1 MSVLSR
7 TQWLRSMTLFQRIT
21 VSVRVLLILLLS
33 LPVLAGLIGVVLP
46 AFGYFPALDA
56 HHFTFSVFAQL
67 FAIDG
72 IGKMV
77 LLSFFTGLLG
87 TMISVASAF
96 LLLAV
101 FYRSS
106 YLNKLQTWLSPL
118 LVLPHAAA
126 AIALLFVLSP
136 SGFFSSI
143 VTNVSNLL
151 TGLGASEAASIG
163 GTSTLLPPTWA
174 FPYDSYGISIV
185 IALALKEL
193 PFVFLMAV
201 SVMSQPHVKRKFDGY
216 FNSATALG
224 YSPVT
229 VFFKTIF
236 PIVYPQIRL
245 PILAV
250 LAYATANVEIPLL
263 LGPNNPPTL
272 AVAVVQWFNHVELS
286 MRFQASAAALLQVA
300 VTLIAI
306 CVWVMGEYV
315 AKYAQGRFYSNGCR
329 HTGQTFASLLA
340 YAIVAIYTLL
350 VLSIIISTVLWSF
363 ATFWQF
369 PAFLPE
375 GLTLLHWKTTLA
387 ALAEPFNNT
396 VLLGVLVSGFSIIV
410 ATLALEAESFNGNNG
425 NNGSNA
431 NNGHSRGKSKPS
443 SYFNGWAGAL
453 LSLTLFLPLLVPGV
467 AFLYGL
473 VWFQLAYFNEA
484 VWFHL
489 FVSHLVYVLPY
500 VFISLAVAY
509 RKFDPRYIQVAYGMG
524 KSPWQVFIKIKLPL
538 LFGPMLVAFALGL
551 AISFSQYLPTLLSTG
566 GRIATVTTEAVAAAS
581 GSSTRLTAVYVIVQ
595 TLMPLLGFVLA
606 WWLPTICFNPM
617 GRYTLLQTRKSK
629 L

>member
-1 MSVLSR
+1 MSMLSR
-7 TQWLRSMTLFQRIT
+7 THWLRNMTLFQRLT
-21 VSVRVLLILLLS
+21 LSVRALLTLLLS
-33 LPVLAGLIGVVLP
+33 LPVLAGLVGVVLP

-56 HHFTFSVFAQL
+56 HHFTLSVFAQL

-72 IGKMV
+72 MGKMA
-77 LLSFFTGLLG
+77 LLSFFTGLLA
-87 TMISVASAF
+87 TIISVASAF

-143 VTNVSNLL
+143 VANVSNILSSI
-151 TGLGASEAASIG
+151 GLSEATSVGGASV
-163 GTSTLLPPTWA
+163 LLPPTWA
-174 FPYDSYGISIV
+174 FPYDSYGISII

-229 VFFKTIF
+229 LFFKVIF
-236 PIVYPQIRL
+236 PIVYPQVRL

-272 AVAVVQWFNHVELS
+272 AVAVVQWFNHVDLS

-300 VTLIAI
+300 VTLAAI
-306 CVWVMGEYV
+306 SVWIMGEKV
-315 AKYAQGRFYSNGCR
+315 AKHAQIRFYSNGHR
-329 HTGQTFASLLA
+329 HTGKTLSD
-340 YAIVAIYTLL
+340 IVAYGVVALYTLL
-350 VLSIIISTVLWSF
+350 IVSIIISTLLWSF

-369 PAFLPE
+369 PAVLPK
-375 GLTLLHWKTTLA
+375 GLTLLHWQTTLA

-396 VLLGVLVSGFSIIV
+396 VLLAVLVSGFSVIV
-410 ATLALEAESFNGNNG
+410 ATLALEAETFSGNNG
-425 NNGSNA
+425 P
-431 NNGHSRGKSKPS
+431 KSKPS
-443 SYFNGWAGAL
+443 SFFNGGAGAL

-489 FVSHLVYVLPY
+489 FISHLVYVLPY

-524 KSPWQVFIKIKLPL
+524 KSPWQIFLKIKLPL
-538 LFGPMLVAFALGL
+538 LFAPMLVAFALGL

-581 GSSTRLTAVYVIVQ
+581 GSSARLTAVYVIVQ
-595 TLMPLLGFVLA
+595 MLMPLLGFVLA

>member
-1 MSVLSR
+1 MSVLISVHSR
-7 TQWLRSMTLFQRIT
+7 TQWLRNMTLFQRIT
-21 VSVRVLLILLLS
+21 LSVRGLLILLLS
-33 LPVLAGLIGVVLP
+33 LPVLAGLVGVVLP

-72 IGKMV
+72 MV
-77 LLSFFTGLLG
+77 KVALLSFFTGLLA

-96 LLLAV
+96 SLLAV

-106 YLNKLQTWLSPL
+106 YLNKIQTWLSPL
-118 LVLPHAAA
+118 LVLSHAAA

-143 VTNVSNLL
+143 VTNVSNILSSI
-151 TGLGASEAASIG
+151 GVSEAISVDGA
-163 GTSTLLPPTWA
+163 STLLPPTWA
-174 FPYDSYGISIV
+174 FPYDSYGISII

-201 SVMSQPHVKRKFDGY
+201 SVMSQPQIKRKFDGY
-216 FNSATALG
+216 FQSATALG

-229 VFFKTIF
+229 VFFKAIF
-236 PIVYPQIRL
+236 PIVYPQVRL

-272 AVAVVQWFNHVELS
+272 AVAVVQWFNHVDLS
-286 MRFQASAAALLQVA
+286 MRFQASSAALLQVA
-300 VTLIAI
+300 VTLVAI
-306 CVWVMGEYV
+306 SVWIVGEKV
-315 AKYAQGRFYSNGCR
+315 AKHAQARFYSNGHR
-329 HTGQTFASLLA
+329 HTGQTLSTIVA
-340 YAIVAIYTLL
+340 YAIVTIYTLL
-350 VLSIIISTVLWSF
+350 ILSIIISTLLWSF

-375 GLTLLHWKTTLA
+375 GLTLLHWQTTLA

-396 VLLGVLVSGFSIIV
+396 VLLAVLVSGFSVIV
-410 ATLALEAESFNGNNG
+410 ATLALEAESLNGNSG
-425 NNGSNA
+425 NIGG
-431 NNGHSRGKSKPS
+431 NGHKSKPT

-453 LSLTLFLPLLVPGV
+453 LSVTLFLPLLVPGV

-489 FVSHLVYVLPY
+489 FISHLVYVLPY

-524 KSPWQVFIKIKLPL
+524 KTPWQVFVKIKLPL
-538 LFGPMLVAFALGL
+538 LFAPMLVAFALGL

-581 GSSTRLTAVYVIVQ
+581 GSSARLTAVYVIVQ
-595 TLMPLLGFVLA
+595 TLMPLLGFILA

>member
-1 MSVLSR
+1 MSVFSR
-7 TQWLRSMTLFQRIT
+7 FTLLRSMTLFQRIT
-21 VSVRVLLILLLS
+21 LSVRVLLVLLLS
-33 LPVLAGLIGVVLP
+33 LPVLAGLVGVMLP

-56 HHFTFSVFAQL
+56 HDFTFTVFAQL
-67 FAIDG
+67 LAIDG
-72 IGKMV
+72 MGKMV
-77 LLSFFTGLLG
+77 LLSFITGLSA
-87 TMISVASAF
+87 TVISVASAF

-101 FYRSS
+101 FYRSA

-143 VTNVSNLL
+143 AANFSNILSSIG
-151 TGLGASEAASIG
+151 TDEAASVG
-163 GTSTLLPPTWA
+163 GASTLLPPMWA
-174 FPYDSYGISIV
+174 FPYDSYGISII

-193 PFVFLMAV
+193 PFVFLMAIT
-201 SVMSQPHVKRKFDGY
+201 VMSQPHVKRKFDGY
-216 FNSATALG
+216 FKSATALG

-229 VFFKTIF
+229 VFFKVIF
-236 PIVYPQIRL
+236 PTVYPQARL

-272 AVAVVQWFNHVELS
+272 AVAVVQWFNHVDLS

-300 VTLIAI
+300 VTLVAL
-306 CVWVMGEYV
+306 CVWVVGEHV
-315 AKYAQGRFYSNGCR
+315 AKYAQGHFYSNGFR
-329 HTGQTFASLLA
+329 HTGQVFSSLLA
-340 YAIVAIYTLL
+340 YAIVAVYAVI
-350 VLSIIISTVLWSF
+350 VLSIIVSTVLWSF
-363 ATFWQF
+363 ASFWQF
-369 PAFLPE
+369 PAFLPA
-375 GLTLLHWKTTLA
+375 GLTLLHWKTTLW

-396 VLLGVLVSGFSIIV
+396 LLLATLVSGFSVIV
-410 ATLALEAESFNGNNG
+410 AIMALEAETVS
-425 NNGSNA
+425 
-431 NNGHSRGKSKPS
+431 GHGDHNSKPT
-443 SYFNGWAGAL
+443 SYFNGWSGAL

-489 FVSHLVYVLPY
+489 FISHLVYVLPY

-509 RKFDPRYIQVAYGMG
+509 RKFDPRYAQVAYGMG
-524 KSPWQVFIKIKLPL
+524 KTPWQVFVNIKLPL
-538 LFGPMLVAFALGL
+538 LLAPILVAFALGL

-581 GSSTRLTAVYVIVQ
+581 GSSARLTAVYVIVQ

-606 WWLPTICFNPM
+606 WWLPTVCFNPM
-617 GRYTLLQTRKSK
+617 GRYSLLQTRKSK

>member
-1 MSVLSR
+1 MSVLMSVLSR

-21 VSVRVLLILLLS
+21 VIVRVLLILLLS

-72 IGKMV
+72 MGKMA
-77 LLSFFTGLLG
+77 LLSVSSGLLA

-143 VTNVSNLL
+143 VTNVSNILSSI
-151 TGLGASEAASIG
+151 GISEATNVDGA
-163 GTSTLLPPTWA
+163 STLLPPMWA
-174 FPYDSYGISIV
+174 FPYDSYGISII

-201 SVMSQPHVKRKFDGY
+201 SVMSQPHVKRKLDGY

-236 PIVYPQIRL
+236 PIVYPQVRL

-272 AVAVVQWFNHVELS
+272 AVAVVQWFNHVDLS

-300 VTLIAI
+300 VTLVAI
-306 CVWVMGEYV
+306 SVWIVGEKV
-315 AKYAQGRFYSNGCR
+315 AKHAQVRFYTNGHR
-329 HTGQTFASLLA
+329 HTGQTLSTIVA

-350 VLSIIISTVLWSF
+350 ILSIIISTLLWSF

-387 ALAEPFNNT
+387 ALADPFNNT
-396 VLLGVLVSGFSIIV
+396 VLLAVIVSGFSVIV
-410 ATLALEAESFNGNNG
+410 ATLALEAESLNGGNG
-425 NNGSNA
+425 Q
-431 NNGHSRGKSKPS
+431 SRDKSKPS

-489 FVSHLVYVLPY
+489 FISHLVYVLPY

-524 KSPWQVFIKIKLPL
+524 KTPWQVFVKIKLPL
-538 LFGPMLVAFALGL
+538 LFAPMLVAFALGL

-581 GSSTRLTAVYVIVQ
+581 GSSARLTAVYVIVQ
-595 TLMPLLGFVLA
+595 TLMPLLGFILA

>member
-1 MSVLSR
+1 MPVLSR
-7 TQWLRSMTLFQRIT
+7 SNVLHSMTLFQRIT
-21 VSVRVLLILLLS
+21 LSVRVLLILMLS
-33 LPVLAGLIGVVLP
+33 LPVLAGLVGVVLP

-56 HHFTFSVFAQL
+56 HDFTFSVFAQL

-72 IGKMV
+72 MSKMA
-77 LLSFFTGLLG
+77 LLSFFTGL
-87 TMISVASAF
+87 TATVISVASAF

-136 SGFFSSI
+136 SGFFASIIANASNILSSI
-143 VTNVSNLL
+143 GISETADV
-151 TGLGASEAASIG
+151 GGA
-163 GTSTLLPPTWA
+163 STLLPPTWA
-174 FPYDSYGISIV
+174 FPYDSYGISII

-236 PIVYPQIRL
+236 PIVYPQVRL

-272 AVAVVQWFNHVELS
+272 AVAVVQWFNHVDLS

-300 VTLIAI
+300 VTLVAI
-306 CVWVMGEYV
+306 SVWIVGEK
-315 AKYAQGRFYSNGCR
+315 ATKHAQVHFYSNGHR
-329 HTGQTFASLLA
+329 HTGHTFSLLLA
-340 YAIVAIYTLL
+340 RAIVAVYVLL
-350 VLSIIISTVLWSF
+350 IVSIIVSTVLWSF

-369 PAFLPE
+369 PAFFPE
-375 GLTLLHWKTTLA
+375 GLTLLHWKTTLT

-396 VLLGVLVSGFSIIV
+396 VLLAVLVSGFSVVV
-410 ATLALEAESFNGNNG
+410 ATLALEAETLNENS
-425 NNGSNA
+425 
-431 NNGHSRGKSKPS
+431 GKSWRSRQKS
-443 SYFNGWAGAL
+443 KTASYFSGWSGAL

-484 VWFHL
+484 VWLHL

-509 RKFDPRYIQVAYGMG
+509 RKFDPRYAQVAYGMG
-524 KSPWQVFIKIKLPL
+524 KTPWQVFVKIKLPL
-538 LFGPMLVAFALGL
+538 LFSPMLVAFALGL

-581 GSSTRLTAVYVIVQ
+581 GSSARLTAVYVIVQ
-595 TLMPLLGFVLA
+595 TLMPLLGFILA

-617 GRYTLLQTRKSK
+617 GRYTLLKTRKSK

>member
-1 MSVLSR
+1 
-7 TQWLRSMTLFQRIT
+7 MTLFQRIT
-21 VSVRVLLILLLS
+21 LSVRALLILLLS
-33 LPVLAGLIGVVLP
+33 LPVLAGLVGVVLP

-56 HHFTFSVFAQL
+56 HNFTFDVFGRL

-72 IGKMV
+72 MGKMM
-77 LLSFFTGLLG
+77 LLSFFTGLIATLL
-87 TMISVASAF
+87 SVASAF

-101 FYRSS
+101 FYHSS
-106 YLNKLQTWLSPL
+106 YLNKIQTWLSPL

-143 VTNVSNLL
+143 VTNVSNIL
-151 TGLGASEAASIG
+151 SSIG
-163 GTSTLLPPTWA
+163 VSDAISVDGASTLLPPTWA
-174 FPYDSYGISIV
+174 FPYDSYGISII

-201 SVMSQPHVKRKFDGY
+201 SVMSQPQIKRKFDGY
-216 FNSATALG
+216 FKSATALG

-229 VFFKTIF
+229 VFFKAIF
-236 PIVYPQIRL
+236 PIVYPQVRL
-245 PILAV
+245 PLLAV

-263 LGPNNPPTL
+263 SGPNNPPTL
-272 AVAVVQWFNHVELS
+272 AVAVVQWFNHVDLS
-286 MRFQASAAALLQVA
+286 MRFQASSAALLQVA
-300 VTLIAI
+300 VTLVAI
-306 CVWVMGEYV
+306 SVWIVGEKV
-315 AKYAQGRFYSNGCR
+315 AKHAQARFYSNGHR
-329 HTGQTFASLLA
+329 HTGQTLSAIVA

-350 VLSIIISTVLWSF
+350 ILSIIISTLLWSF

-375 GLTLLHWKTTLA
+375 GLTLLHWQTTLA

-396 VLLGVLVSGFSIIV
+396 VLLAVLVSGFSVIV
-410 ATLALEAESFNGNNG
+410 ATLALEAESLNGNSG
-425 NNGSNA
+425 NIGGNR
-431 NNGHSRGKSKPS
+431 HKSKPS

-453 LSLTLFLPLLVPGV
+453 LSVTLFLPLLVPGV

-489 FVSHLVYVLPY
+489 FISHLVYVLPY

-524 KSPWQVFIKIKLPL
+524 KTPWQVFVKIKLPL
-538 LFGPMLVAFALGL
+538 LFAPMLVAFALGL

-581 GSSTRLTAVYVIVQ
+581 GSSARLTAVYVIVQ
-595 TLMPLLGFVLA
+595 TLMPLLGFILA

>member
-1 MSVLSR
+1 MHYVRLG
-7 TQWLRSMTLFQRIT
+7 LLVT
-21 VSVRVLLILLLS
+21 VSDSDVAISSSNIKRSDAPYYAVEPARGSRAYWCGVTGFWVFSRIGRTSLFVQCFCTAIRDRERGYNGIVIL
-33 LPVLAGLIGVVLP
+33 
-46 AFGYFPALDA
+46 
-56 HHFTFSVFAQL
+56 FS
-67 FAIDG
+67 
-72 IGKMV
+72 
-77 LLSFFTGLLG
+77 GLLA
-87 TMISVASAF
+87 TTISVGCAF

-106 YLNKLQTWLSPL
+106 YLTRLQSWLSPL

-136 SGFFSSI
+136 SGVFASI
-143 VTNVSNLL
+143 AARFIGAL
-151 TGLGASEAASIG
+151 TGIDDPTTTNA
-163 GTSTLLPPTWA
+163 LLPPTWV
-174 FPYDSYGISIV
+174 FPHDKFGIAII

-216 FNSATALG
+216 SKSATALG

-272 AVAVVQWFNHVELS
+272 AVAVVQWFNHVDLS
-286 MRFQASAAALLQVA
+286 MRFQASAAALMQVV
-300 VTLIAI
+300 VTLLAI
-306 CVWVMGEYV
+306 CVWRVGEQV
-315 AKYAQGRFYSNGCR
+315 VKYAQGRFYLNGHR
-329 HTGQTFASLLA
+329 HTGQSIASLLA
-340 YAIVAIYTLL
+340 YVIVAVYAVL
-350 VLSIIISTVLWSF
+350 VISIILSTLLWSF

-369 PAFLPE
+369 PALLPE
-375 GLTLLHWKTTLA
+375 GFTLLHWKTTLS
-387 ALAEPFNNT
+387 ALTEPFSNS
-396 VLLGVLVSGFSIIV
+396 VLLAVLVSGFSVIV
-410 ATLALEAESFNGNNG
+410 ATLALEAETVK
-425 NNGSNA
+425 
-431 NNGHSRGKSKPS
+431 GHSTKPS
-443 SYFNGWAGAL
+443 FYINGWVGAL

-473 VWFQLAYFNEA
+473 VWFQLAYFNDA

-489 FVSHLVYVLPY
+489 FISHLVYVLPY

-509 RKFDPRYIQVAYGMG
+509 RKFDTRYAQVAYGMG
-524 KSPWQVFIKIKLPL
+524 KSPWQVFLKIKLPL
-538 LFGPMLVAFALGL
+538 LFAPMLVAFALGL

-581 GSSTRLTAVYVIVQ
+581 GSSARLTAVYVIVQ

-606 WWLPTICFNPM
+606 WWLPTFCFNPM